1 MGEISKSVLLF
12 SALFLVYECA
22 FSQSFYDSKFNR
34 KWVASMGVGYARSL
48 SDLTNPG
55 AYFDNKLNIEGGIQY
70 LATDRIN
77 IRTHLLLFQLSGDDR
92 DIDPELN
99 TRSRG
104 LSFVSNNIEM
114 GTTISLSLFSKN
126 SRFIDRPRINPY
138 VFGGVGLL
146 YFDPRAEVPKYAIVN
161 GQSIPAP
168 RAGEMVSLHQYQT
181 ERPNS
186 YSQFAVVIPL
196 GLGVKIKATNFL
208 DITLEASNRIT
219 FTDYLDDV
227 SGKEYSDINE
237 FDFSKDEDITAWAL
251 SNPSGTESNTRGNPE
266 SDDYY
271 LIVNLKLDFYIQG
284 NFFNRLFG
292 LDENKFD
299 LTPQRGG
306 RLFR

>member
-1 MGEISKSVLLF
+1 
-12 SALFLVYECA
+12 
-22 FSQSFYDSKFNR
+22 
-34 KWVASMGVGYARSL
+34 MGVGYARSL